1 MTHDTWPIIVAL
13 FVIGAVVIVARLA
26 WVHRI
31 PGLPRRIRKL
41 GPLPP
46 DPGIPKPPEI
56 DGDPFR

>member
-1 MTHDTWPIIVAL
+1 MSDAWLLVVAFVVGGAIIVS
-13 FVIGAVVIVARLA
+13 RLW

-46 DPGIPKPPEI
+46 DPGMPKRDI
-56 DGDPFR
+56 DGDPFRGSR

>member
-1 MTHDTWPIIVAL
+1 MTDALILIVL
-13 FVIGAVVIVARLA
+13 FVVGALIILGRLA

-46 DPGIPKPPEI
+46 DPGMPKRPPI
-56 DGDPFR
+56 DGDPFRE

>member
-1 MTHDTWPIIVAL
+1 MTDTALILIVL
-13 FVIGAVVIVARLA
+13 FVLGAVLILGRLA

-41 GPLPP
+41 GPLPD
-46 DPGIPKPPEI
+46 DPGMPKQPEI